1 MFFQFKPLL
10 LPFYPQLN
18 QPPASKNLHKEQT
31 GFQFKKCKY
40 KLGITTMTWRTVTM
54 DEANKQVF
62 AKEFYSRQTILK
74 ELGEKGQ
81 EQLAKAKVAIVGV
94 GGLGTVS
101 SLYLALA
108 GVGSIRL
115 IDQDTVETHN
125 LHRQILY
132 NSDDLHYPKTEVAA
146 KRLEKLNPLTKAEA
160 IPENVNAS
168 NVERLL
174 LGVDCVVDG
183 LDNMV
188 TRYLVN
194 RTCVKLKIPYVFG
207 AAIGIE
213 GNLSVFAP
221 PETGCLE
228 CLMPN
233 LSDADLLSC
242 NTRGVL
248 GATTGIIGSLQAMET
263 IKILAGIGSTLK
275 GKLLVCDFNDMDFTS
290 IDISKSTRC
299 SVCHGALSS
308 VASGERLVWLCGK
321 DTANINPE
329 KPLELTLEE
338 VFPTANKH
346 FKVRLKSRLALM
358 FNYKD
363 YEVSLFNGGRMLI
376 KGVKDEKTALAAY
389 REILKKLESSR

>member
-1 MFFQFKPLL
+1 MWQKNRRLLRNFTVAKPYSKSWAKKGSESSLNPK
-10 LPFYPQLN
+10 LPF
-18 QPPASKNLHKEQT
+18 
-31 GFQFKKCKY
+31 
-40 KLGITTMTWRTVTM
+40 
-54 DEANKQVF
+54 
-62 AKEFYSRQTILK
+62 
-74 ELGEKGQ
+74 
-81 EQLAKAKVAIVGV
+81 VGA

-108 GVGSIRL
+108 GVGYIRL
-115 IDQDTVETHN
+115 IDQDTIETHN

-132 NSDDLHYPKTEVAA
+132 NTDDLHYPKTEVAA
-146 KRLEKLNPLTKAEA
+146 KRLEKQNPLITVEA

-174 LGVDCVVDG
+174 AGVDCVVDG

-194 RTCVKLKIPYVFG
+194 RACVKLNIPYVFG

-233 LSDADLLSC
+233 LSDSDLLTC

-248 GATTGIIGSLQAMET
+248 GATTGIIGALQAMET
-263 IKILAGIGSTLK
+263 IKLLTGVGSTLK
-275 GKLLVCDFNDMDFTS
+275 NKLMVCDFSDMDFTT
-290 IDISKSTRC
+290 IDISKNTRC
-299 SVCHGALSS
+299 PVCHGD
-308 VASGERLVWLCGK
+308 VASIAGGERLVWLCGK
-321 DTANINPE
+321 ETANINPE
-329 KPLELTLEE
+329 KPIKLNLDE
-338 VFPTANKH
+338 VYPQVSKQFN
-346 FKVRLKSRLALM
+346 VRLKSRLALM
-358 FNYKD
+358 FDYKS

-376 KGVKDEKTALAAY
+376 KGVADEKTALTAY
-389 REILKKLESSR
+389 REILKKIKIGLTC

>member
-1 MFFQFKPLL
+1 MTKQDEVNLNKVEK
-10 LPFYPQLN
+10 QL
-18 QPPASKNLHKEQT
+18 
-31 GFQFKKCKY
+31 
-40 KLGITTMTWRTVTM
+40 
-54 DEANKQVF
+54 F

-74 ELGEKGQ
+74 ELGEEGQ
-81 EQLAKAKVAIVGV
+81 QKLVKSKVAIVGA

-101 SLYLALA
+101 SLYLTLA
-108 GVGSIRL
+108 GVGFIRL
-115 IDQDTVETHN
+115 IDQDTIETHN

-132 NSDDLHYPKTEVAA
+132 SPGDLHYPKTEVAA
-146 KRLEKLNPLTKAEA
+146 KKLEKQNPLVTVEA

-174 LGVDCVVDG
+174 KGVDCVVDG

-194 RTCVKLKIPYVFG
+194 RACIKLGIPYVFG

-233 LSDADLLSC
+233 LSDSDLLTC

-248 GATTGIIGSLQAMET
+248 GATTGIIGALQSMET
-263 IKILAGIGSTLK
+263 IKLLTGVGSLLK
-275 GKLLVCDFNDMDFTS
+275 NKLMVCDFSDMDFT
-290 IDISKSTRC
+290 IVDISKNTHC
-299 SVCHGALSS
+299 PVCHGHDSS
-308 VASGERLVWLCGK
+308 IAVGERLVWLCGK
-321 DTANINPE
+321 ETANINPE
-329 KPLELTLEE
+329 KPLKLNLDK
-338 VFPTANKH
+338 VYLQINKM
-346 FKVRLKSRLALM
+346 FNVRLKSRLALM
-358 FNYKD
+358 FDYKT

-376 KGVKDEKTALAAY
+376 KGVADEKTALTIY
-389 REILKKLESSR
+389 REILKKLGE

>member
-1 MFFQFKPLL
+1 MV
-10 LPFYPQLN
+10 
-18 QPPASKNLHKEQT
+18 NLDAAE
-31 GFQFKKCKY
+31 KKV
-40 KLGITTMTWRTVTM
+40 L
-54 DEANKQVF
+54 

-81 EQLAKAKVAIVGV
+81 RQLAESKVAIVGA

-108 GVGSIRL
+108 GVGYLRL

-132 NSDDLHYPKTEVAA
+132 NVDDLHYPKTEVAA
-146 KRLEKLNPLTKAEA
+146 KKLEKLNPLLTVEA
-160 IPENVNAS
+160 ISENVNAS

-174 LGVDCVVDG
+174 DGVDCVVDG

-194 RTCVKLKIPYVFG
+194 RACVKFKIPYVFG

-233 LSDADLLSC
+233 LSDTDLLTCS
-242 NTRGVL
+242 TRGIL
-248 GATTGIIGSLQAMET
+248 GATTGIIGALQAMET
-263 IKILAGIGSTLK
+263 IKLLAGIGSTLK
-275 GKLLVCDFNDMDFTS
+275 GKLLVCDFSDMDFTS
-290 IDISKSTRC
+290 IDISKSTHC
-299 SVCHGALSS
+299 SVCHGDLAS
-308 VASGERLVWLCGK
+308 VAGGERLVWLCGR

-329 KPLELTLEE
+329 KPLSLNLEE
-338 VFPTANKH
+338 IYPVVNKR
-346 FKVRLKSRLALM
+346 FNVSLKSRLALM
-358 FNYKD
+358 FNYKG

-376 KGVKDEKTALAAY
+376 KNVASEKEAMKAY
-389 REILKKLESSR
+389 REIISTLNAS

>member
-1 MFFQFKPLL
+1 
-10 LPFYPQLN
+10 
-18 QPPASKNLHKEQT
+18 
-31 GFQFKKCKY
+31 
-40 KLGITTMTWRTVTM
+40 M
-54 DEANKQVF
+54 DAAEKHAF

-74 ELGEKGQ
+74 EIGEKGQ
-81 EQLAKAKVAIVGV
+81 QKLAKSKVAIVGA

-108 GVGSIRL
+108 GVGYIRL
-115 IDQDTVETHN
+115 IDQDTIELHN

-132 NSDDLHYPKTEVAA
+132 NIDDLHYPKTEVAA
-146 KRLEKLNPLTKAEA
+146 KRLEKQNPLVTVEA
-160 IPENVNAS
+160 IPENVNAG

-174 LGVDCVVDG
+174 TGVDCVVDG

-194 RTCVKLKIPYVFG
+194 RACVKLNSPYVFG

-233 LSDADLLSC
+233 LSDSDLLTC

-248 GATTGIIGSLQAMET
+248 GATTGIIGSLQAMEA
-263 IKILAGIGSTLK
+263 IKLLAGVGSTLK
-275 GKLLVCDFNDMDFTS
+275 NKLMVCDFSDMDFTV
-290 IDISKSTRC
+290 IDISKSTHC
-299 SVCHGALSS
+299 PVCHGDVLSI
-308 VASGERLVWLCGK
+308 AGGERLVWLCGK
-321 DTANINPE
+321 ETANINPE
-329 KPLELTLEE
+329 KPLKLNLDE
-338 VFPTANKH
+338 VYPQISKN
-346 FKVRLKSRLALM
+346 FKMRLKSRLALM
-358 FNYKD
+358 FDYKT

-376 KGVKDEKTALAAY
+376 KGVADEKTALSVY
-389 REILKKLESSR
+389 REILKKMNVS

>member
-1 MFFQFKPLL
+1 M
-10 LPFYPQLN
+10 N
-18 QPPASKNLHKEQT
+18 
-31 GFQFKKCKY
+31 
-40 KLGITTMTWRTVTM
+40 
-54 DEANKQVF
+54 EANKQAF

-81 EQLAKAKVAIVGV
+81 RQLAKSKVAIVGV

-108 GVGSIRL
+108 GVGYLRL
-115 IDQDTVETHN
+115 IDQDTVETDN

-132 NSDDLHYPKTEVAA
+132 NTSNLHYPKTEVAA
-146 KRLEKLNPLTKAEA
+146 KKLEKLNPLTKAEA
-160 IPENVNAS
+160 IPENVNAA

-174 LGVDCVVDG
+174 QGVDLVVDG

-194 RTCVKLKIPYVFG
+194 RACVKLGVPYVFG

-221 PETGCLE
+221 PQTGCLE

-233 LSDADLLSC
+233 LSDADLLTCS
-242 NTRGVL
+242 TRGVL
-248 GATTGIIGSLQAMET
+248 GATTGIIGSMQAMEA
-263 IKILAGIGSTLK
+263 IKLLAGFGSTLK
-275 GKLLVCDFNDMDFTS
+275 GKLLVCDFSDMDFTI
-290 IDISKSTRC
+290 IDISKSSRC
-299 SVCHGALSS
+299 PVCHGGLTS
-308 VASGERLVWLCGK
+308 VAGCERLVWLCGK

-329 KPLELTLEE
+329 KPLKLNLEE
-338 VFPTANKH
+338 VYLKINKQFH
-346 FKVRLKSRLALM
+346 VRLKSRLALM
-358 FNYKD
+358 FNYKS

-376 KGVKDEKTALAAY
+376 KNVGSEEEALKAY
-389 REILKKLESSR
+389 REILAELSV

>member
-1 MFFQFKPLL
+1 MD
-10 LPFYPQLN
+10 
-18 QPPASKNLHKEQT
+18 AAEQ
-31 GFQFKKCKY
+31 K
-40 KLGITTMTWRTVTM
+40 
-54 DEANKQVF
+54 AF
-62 AKEFYSRQTILK
+62 AKEFYSRQTILN

-81 EQLAKAKVAIVGV
+81 QKLAKSKVAVVGA

-108 GVGSIRL
+108 GVGYIRL
-115 IDQDTVETHN
+115 IDQDTIETHN

-132 NSDDLHYPKTEVAA
+132 TSDDLHYPKTEVAA
-146 KRLEKLNPLTKAEA
+146 KKLEKQNPLITVEA
-160 IPENVNAS
+160 IPENVHAG

-174 LGVDCVVDG
+174 KGVDCVVDG

-194 RTCVKLKIPYVFG
+194 RACVKLGIPYVFG

-233 LSDADLLSC
+233 LSDSDLLTC

-248 GATTGIIGSLQAMET
+248 GATTGVIGALQAMET
-263 IKILAGIGSTLK
+263 VKLLAGMGSTLK
-275 GKLLVCDFNDMDFTS
+275 GMLLVCDFRDMDFTI
-290 IDISKSTRC
+290 IDISKNTHC
-299 SVCHGALSS
+299 PVCHGEIAEI
-308 VASGERLVWLCGK
+308 AGGERLVWLCGK
-321 DTANINPE
+321 ETANINPE
-329 KPLELTLEE
+329 KPLKLNLEE
-338 VFPTANKH
+338 IYPQLSKQFN
-346 FKVRLKSRLALM
+346 VRLKSRLALM
-358 FNYKD
+358 FDYET

-376 KGVKDEKTALAAY
+376 KGVMDEKIALAVY
-389 REILKKLESSR
+389 REILKKIGI